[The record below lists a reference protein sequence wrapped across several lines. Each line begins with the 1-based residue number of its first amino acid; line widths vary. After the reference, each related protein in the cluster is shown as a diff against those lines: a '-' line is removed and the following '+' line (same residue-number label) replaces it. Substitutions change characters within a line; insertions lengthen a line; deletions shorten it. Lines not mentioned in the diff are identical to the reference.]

1 MDVRGFVFF
10 LGWGLVALTGLIWS
24 LRNLWL
30 ALRSKYWNEV
40 DCEII
45 ESDVKITQLKG
56 KSYRP
61 MISYRYNVNGFD
73 YEGNKIKY
81 GATWGSESVANDYC
95 EKYPVGK
102 IVKVSFDP
110 MNHNRSVLEPGASW
124 RIFGAI
130 ILFLAIGAMGLT
142 GVLDY
147 LQANH

>member
-1 MDVRGFVFF
+1 MDIRSFVFF
-10 LGWGLVALTGLIWS
+10 SGWGLVGLAGLIWS

-30 ALRSKYWNEV
+30 SLRSKYWNEV

-45 ESDVKITQLKG
+45 ESYVKITQLKG
-56 KSYRP
+56 RSYRP
-61 MISYRYNVNGFD
+61 MISYRFNVNGLE

-81 GATWGSESVANDYC
+81 GATWGTETVANDYC

-102 IVKVSFDP
+102 IVKVNFDP
-110 MNHNRSVLEPGASW
+110 MNHKRSVLEPGASW

-130 ILFLAIGAMGLT
+130 LLFLAAGAFGLT

>member
-1 MDVRGFVFF
+1 MDIRGFVFF
-10 LGWGLVALTGLIWS
+10 LGWGLVGLTGLIWS

-30 ALRSKYWNEV
+30 ALQSKYWNEV

-81 GATWGSESVANDYC
+81 GATWGSESVANNYC

-102 IVKVSFDP
+102 KVKISIDP
-110 MNHNRSVLEPGASW
+110 NNYGRSVLEPGASLSTIVW
-124 RIFGAI
+124 I
-130 ILFLAIGAMGLT
+130 ILYSALAAMGYRAL
-142 GVLDY
+142 LAY
-147 LQANH
+147 LQANT